1 MRAILTC
8 LAVMAAAP
16 ATAQSCNPPIL
27 TFRGDTLTYETPA
40 TDVYASGGVAAIVD
54 DYVEGRTV
62 LIDAHARTTQNINLA
77 EVTLAELQVLVGAE
91 RVAFIGPAR
100 CRPNMPGLPEDLF
113 PEGEPATPNTP
124 VVLFPDDPE
133 GGGPR
138 DGLWKAN
145 IGPTRMQGCPPM
157 VAQAFPNS
165 PGALP
170 GMTGDTRRM
179 TFSKPFDP
187 NTLEMSQT
195 MNAGWTQTGENRWE
209 TDVSPEIFDQI
220 PQGAGG
226 GSRLS
231 LVLEVVHPELI
242 RFDHTIEIILPDVA
256 VAMLGVSPDGCR
268 VIGSDTWQR
277 IGD

>member
-16 ATAQSCNPPIL
+16 TFAQSCNPPIL

-54 DYVEGRTV
+54 DYIEGRTV

-133 GGGPR
+133 GVARAMVFGRPTLVR
-138 DGLWKAN
+138 PACKA
-145 IGPTRMQGCPPM
+145 
-157 VAQAFPNS
+157 A
-165 PGALP
+165 
-170 GMTGDTRRM
+170 RRWWR
-179 TFSKPFDP
+179 KR
-187 NTLEMSQT
+187 SQT
-195 MNAGWTQTGENRWE
+195 RPAR
-209 TDVSPEIFDQI
+209 
-220 PQGAGG
+220 
-226 GSRLS
+226 
-231 LVLEVVHPELI
+231 
-242 RFDHTIEIILPDVA
+242 
-256 VAMLGVSPDGCR
+256 CR
-268 VIGSDTWQR
+268 G
-277 IGD
+277 

>member
-113 PEGEPATPNTP
+113 DPHARLPADGGASVPK
-124 VVLFPDDPE
+124 LARRAAGDDGGHAPDDLFQTLRPQHL
-133 GGGPR
+133 G
-138 DGLWKAN
+138 DVAN
-145 IGPTRMQGCPPM
+145 DECR
-157 VAQAFPNS
+157 V
-165 PGALP
+165 
-170 GMTGDTRRM
+170 
-179 TFSKPFDP
+179 DP
-187 NTLEMSQT
+187 NRGKPL
-195 MNAGWTQTGENRWE
+195 GDR
-209 TDVSPEIFDQI
+209 
-220 PQGAGG
+220 
-226 GSRLS
+226 R
-231 LVLEVVHPELI
+231 
-242 RFDHTIEIILPDVA
+242 VA
-256 VAMLGVSPDGCR
+256 RDF
-268 VIGSDTWQR
+268 
-277 IGD
+277 